1 MSVNDLSPE
10 QKYELI
16 TRNLQ
21 EVLGG
26 EELLKILKERD
37 LKLYWGTAPTG
48 KPHVGYFVPMIKIAD
63 FLTAGVEVRDRK
75 STRLNSSH
83 TVISYAV
90 FCLKKKKN
98 KNEIKTYIIKENV
111 SF

>member
-1 MSVNDLSPE
+1 MSVDGLSPE

-26 EELLKILKERD
+26 EEILKILNERD

-48 KPHVGYFVPMIKIAD
+48 KPHIGYYVPMSKIAD
-63 FLTAGVEVRDRK
+63 FLTAGVEVSK
-75 STRLNSSH
+75 KPNYIQSSICPYNLSNQY
-83 TVISYAV
+83 TINNFLVLFSCY
-90 FCLKKKKN
+90 FR
-98 KNEIKTYIIKENV
+98 
-111 SF
+111 SQFF